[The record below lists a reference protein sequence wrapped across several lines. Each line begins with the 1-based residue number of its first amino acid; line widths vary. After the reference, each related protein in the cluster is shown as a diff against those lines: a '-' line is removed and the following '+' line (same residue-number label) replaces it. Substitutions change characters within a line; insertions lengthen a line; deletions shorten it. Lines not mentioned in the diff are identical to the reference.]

1 MNSCKSCETLLP
13 EHARFCYN
21 CGKECDGD
29 AVVCLKCG
37 SLNPKDAKF
46 CASCGYPVNLKYTPK
61 PNVTPI
67 YKLDFNDIPTL
78 PLQLQEAFKVVISI
92 AVELDGELD
101 KEHVYLERFVQS
113 KFRQEVF
120 EEATIQVTN
129 QFEEWFD
136 EQGAK
141 AFTSIESSLGQIFA
155 RLMERFLVEYAQDI
169 LPFSL
174 PMSILRY
181 EQATLETVN
190 LHQLILDYLALDEEG
205 EVFYE
210 NAIEIPVKKIKNAR
224 KAFFKHEPGEVPY
237 LFLDQTVFGSG
248 KEGLILTNK
257 GIYWKA
263 YFHKAAKFLYE
274 ELVDLQRFPQ
284 HLELNKVYLN
294 INPTFNYKLIK
305 LLQRIR
311 RLFLSKK

>member
-1 MNSCKSCETLLP
+1 MNTCKSCETSLP

-21 CGKECDGD
+21 CGKQCGGD

-61 PNVTPI
+61 PNVSPI

-78 PLQLQEAFKVVISI
+78 PIQLQEAFKVAISI

-113 KFRQEVF
+113 DFRREVF
-120 EEATIQVTN
+120 EEATIQLTK
-129 QFEEWFD
+129 QFEDWFST
-136 EQGAK
+136 QGAK
-141 AFTSIESSLGQIFA
+141 AFTAIESSLEQVFA
-155 RLMERFLVEYAQDI
+155 RLMERFFVDYAQDL
-169 LPFSL
+169 LPFKLS
-174 PMSILRY
+174 SQILRY
-181 EQATLETVN
+181 EQADLDTIN
-190 LHQLILDYLALDEEG
+190 LHQLILDYLELEEEG
-205 EVFYE
+205 EVCYA

-224 KAFFKHEPGEVPY
+224 RTFFKHEPGEVPY

-248 KEGLILTNK
+248 KEGIILTNK
-257 GIYWKA
+257 AVYWKA
-263 YFHKAAKFLYE
+263 YFHKASKCSYAE
-274 ELVDLQRFPQ
+274 MVNLQRFPQ
-284 HLELNKVYLN
+284 HLEINKIYLN
-294 INPTFNYKLIK
+294 INPSFNYKLIK

-311 RLFLSKK
+311 RLFISKK